1 MIEDNSY
8 LIESLVKIG
17 NHPDFMK
24 MVEPNIM
31 KPLILQ
37 EWMVKRT
44 LEAQELLN
52 KWVGGIGDSV
62 GVGEPSQSVKL
73 VPKG

>member
-37 EWMVKRT
+37 EWMVRRVLTALT
-44 LEAQELLN
+44 LLQKQAEGM
-52 KWVGGIGDSV
+52 K
-62 GVGEPSQSVKL
+62 VK
-73 VPKG
+73 K